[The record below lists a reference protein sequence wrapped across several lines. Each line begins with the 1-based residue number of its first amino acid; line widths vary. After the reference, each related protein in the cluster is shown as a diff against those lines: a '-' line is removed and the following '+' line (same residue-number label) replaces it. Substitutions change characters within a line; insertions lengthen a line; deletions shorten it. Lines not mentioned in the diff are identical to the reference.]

1 MTITTPKRAATP
13 DDIEFLA
20 NLQETMRNQ
29 DDFGQASPAWWGIMS
44 YEYQLAADN
53 DEISRVVIY
62 DDGGREYLSVIEFVE
77 LMAASLSNDG
87 VDDDGVRDWF
97 SSRSVC
103 VERDT
108 CDKWYAD
115 ADDCAML
122 FPDDLKA
129 MLNDSECYP
138 PILCDAICYE
148 TLEPAIVR
156 GPMFLT
162 HAACEKHLA
171 ENHYHYHPNA
181 HPYAMTAWRCPETA
195 RLWEILENVDFASM
209 L

>member
-1 MTITTPKRAATP
+1 MAVTTPKRAATS

-20 NLQETMRNQ
+20 NLQETMRTQ

-44 YEYQLAADN
+44 YEYRPAAAC
-53 DEISRVVIY
+53 DEVSRVVTY
-62 DDGGREYLSVIEFVE
+62 EDGDYEYLSVVEFVE
-77 LMAASLSNDG
+77 LIATKLSDED
-87 VDDDGVRDWF
+87 VDDEGVRDWF
-97 SSRSVC
+97 FTRNVTI
-103 VERDT
+103 ERGADG
-108 CDKWYAD
+108 KWHAD
-115 ADDCAML
+115 ADDCTVLFSNDLEEML
-122 FPDDLKA
+122 ADP
-129 MLNDSECYP
+129 ECYP
-138 PILCDAICYE
+138 EFCYDAVCYE
-148 TLEPAIVR
+148 TLEPVIVR

-195 RLWEILENVDFASM
+195 RLWEILENVDFESM